1 MSTAGRTLVSSHP
14 CTQENASAAAEAHG
28 EHMTD
33 RIKVGIGISLALLVF
48 VALPAAA
55 AANDRAFPAPAQ
67 YVLHSNPKFAIT
79 VGENKELVT
88 CKAELILTTGTPYVT
103 ADGKRRVDLKIVD
116 WTATGTSKLM
126 GGEIT
131 FRMRQGATTAE
142 KSFVESYERAQAG
155 SHDFPAKAQFAM
167 PYEVDTPFGTVT
179 NLYGVTAGTIEAFPP
194 QPGAQFKMYKGDVA
208 HLMAELMPA
217 PLSAMSAA
225 GEVTTLNATIE
236 PEECLETQ

>member
-1 MSTAGRTLVSSHP
+1 MTHRT
-14 CTQENASAAAEAHG
+14 
-28 EHMTD
+28 
-33 RIKVGIGISLALLVF
+33 KVGIGISLLLLMVL
-48 VALPAAA
+48 ALPVL
-55 AANDRAFPAPAQ
+55 ANDRAFPKSAQ

-79 VGENKELVT
+79 VGENQELVT

-116 WTATGTSKLM
+116 WNATGTSKLL

-131 FRMRQGATTAE
+131 FRMRKGATTSD
-142 KSFVESYERAQAG
+142 KSFVESYELMQAG

-179 NLYGVTAGTIEAFPP
+179 NLYGVTSGTIEAFPP
-194 QPGAQFKMYKGDVA
+194 QPGAQFKMWKGDVA

-217 PLSAMSAA
+217 PLSALSAA
-225 GEVTTLNATIE
+225 GEVTTLEATIE
-236 PEECLETQ
+236 PEECLEVE